1 MQTSNLR
8 FHRLLPPGVDFWR
21 LWHAFGIWYLHKMPL
36 GCTSHPSPSIYQ
48 MRSITHFSLYF
59 NLLCRQPILTH
70 YACFGLSYFY
80 YDIVVMFIGACLEE
94 KHENPQGHLH
104 YTHVWSK
111 LYKKKKLIIIHHLL
125 LPIFGFPAITVSFSY
140 KNNSIWNQP
149 NLVNNQKDELECSVR
164 KFAWLFPQESY
175 IKLMCRKENQINNK
189 NIAWNIKCWNP
200 GHIENPTFVFT
211 NKQSSSIWAFLPTVR
226 PDSNSFVQIHP
237 PPPPCTRCLTSINCV
252 VPGHEELF
260 ILPPFH
266 VIIYGYFLEA
276 RTLT

>member
-1 MQTSNLR
+1 MILAQNAPGMYI
-8 FHRLLPPGVDFWR
+8 PPPPP
-21 LWHAFGIWYLHKMPL
+21 A
-36 GCTSHPSPSIYQ
+36 YQ

-80 YDIVVMFIGACLEE
+80 YDIVVMFIGTCLEE

-211 NKQSSSIWAFLPTVR
+211 KTKFFHLSLLA
-226 PDSNSFVQIHP
+226 
-237 PPPPCTRCLTSINCV
+237 NCV
-252 VPGHEELF
+252 TWQQLLRPNTSTSPSLSKMLDF
-260 ILPPFH
+260 N
-266 VIIYGYFLEA
+266 
-276 RTLT
+276 